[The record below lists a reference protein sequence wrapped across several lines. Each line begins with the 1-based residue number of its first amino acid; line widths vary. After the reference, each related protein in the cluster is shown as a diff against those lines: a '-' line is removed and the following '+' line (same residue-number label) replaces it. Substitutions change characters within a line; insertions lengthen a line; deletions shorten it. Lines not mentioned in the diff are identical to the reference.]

1 LHSETPA
8 ASVLLIEDEAKIRSV
23 IRSTLTRHGYRLY
36 EASTGRE
43 GMANAAARNPDL
55 ILLDLGLPD
64 LDGLEV
70 IRQVRRWAAIPIIV
84 LSARGQEQSKVN
96 ALDAGADD
104 YVTKPFGINELLA
117 RMRVVL
123 RHAARR
129 AEADG
134 EPVFAVGDLRVDLE
148 HREVRVAGKTVRLT
162 PIEFKLLAVLVKQA
176 GKVLT
181 YRQLLKEVWGPLHVA
196 EAHYVRVYMQHLRNK
211 LEAKPAHP
219 RYLITE
225 LGVGYRLRVD

>member
-1 LHSETPA
+1 MHSETPA

>member
-1 LHSETPA
+1 MHSETPA
-8 ASVLLIEDEAKIRSV
+8 ASVLLIEDEAKIRGV

-148 HREVRVAGKTVRLT
+148 HREVRVSGKTVRLT

>member
-1 LHSETPA
+1 MHSETPA

-129 AEADG
+129 AETDG